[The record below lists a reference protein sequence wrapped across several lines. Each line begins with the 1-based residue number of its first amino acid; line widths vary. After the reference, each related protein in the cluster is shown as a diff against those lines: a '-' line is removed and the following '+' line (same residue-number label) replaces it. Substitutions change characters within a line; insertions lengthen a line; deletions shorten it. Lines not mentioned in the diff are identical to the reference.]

1 MSIRSPLGATVALG
15 LAAALA
21 LGATSDAQAQK
32 KVRWKMASSY
42 AGSLDVIGPAGMK
55 FADDVTKIS
64 GGAFELKFFEPNAL
78 VPPLQV
84 FDATSQGSIDAAYT
98 AAGFHAGK
106 IPAGVFFSTVPF
118 GPQTGEYLAWMK
130 FGGGKELHDEIYGQ
144 YGVKGFAGCSIN
156 APEASGW
163 FRKEIKSTDDLR
175 GLKMRFYGLG
185 AKVMEKF
192 GVSTQLLAPG
202 DIYPALEL
210 GTLDATELSM
220 PSIDVK
226 MGFHNVAKHYYFPGW
241 HQQSSLQEV
250 IVNKK
255 GYDALADEHKHLLDV
270 ACDANAAWSFALAE
284 SRQFA
289 ALQEIK
295 AKGVNVHNWPPE
307 FMKQLEAKWLEV
319 IAEESAKDPVFK
331 KVHESYA
338 GFRKNYAVWKE
349 VGYIK

>member
-1 MSIRSPLGATVALG
+1 MSIRFPLGATVAFG

-21 LGATSDAQAQK
+21 LGATSAAQAQK

-64 GGAFELKFFEPNAL
+64 GGAFEIKFFEPNAL

-130 FGGGKELHDEIYGQ
+130 FGGGKELHEEIYGQ
-144 YGVKGFAGCSIN
+144 SGVKGFAGCSIN

-163 FRKEIKSTDDLR
+163 FRKEIKTTDDLR

-255 GYDALADEHKHLLDV
+255 GYDALAEEHKHLLDV

-295 AKGVNVHNWPPE
+295 AKGVNIHNWPPE
-307 FMKQLEAKWLEV
+307 FMKQLEAKWQEV